1 MRNVCALTNNISYM
15 ELRFVEELLPYLLAV
30 LYKKRRKTTVN
41 IAQLAKEVKLTP
53 LAGNNVVRYL
63 AIAGVITYKAR
74 QPIGTEIY
82 IESPTS
88 ILQLKEY
95 FESEE
100 AYV

>member
-1 MRNVCALTNNISYM
+1 MRNLHALTDNISYM
-15 ELRFVEELLPYLLAV
+15 ELRFIEELMPYFCSV
-30 LYKKRRKTTVN
+30 LYKKRRKIMLN
-41 IAQLAKEVKLTP
+41 ITKIANEVRITP
-53 LAGNNVVRYL
+53 TIANNAVRYL
-63 AIAGVITYKAR
+63 AIAGIITYKAK
-74 QPIGTEIY
+74 QSKGTELY